1 MCHPTFGQALVLL
14 RLEIGGKNHSTCRKL
29 DSSFRESLG
38 ISIYNMRQGE
48 GIRYETLFRDET
60 VGALD
65 ATNAKEYARMLRRA
79 MDLGGFHQIIFICHS
94 PLVWELA
101 DRILEVHGGQVSAGG
116 EMALTGR
123 CHPSECSES

>member
-14 RLEIGGKNHSTCRKL
+14 RLEIGGKKHSTCRKL

-65 ATNAKEYARMLRRA
+65 ATNAKEYVRSCVELWI
-79 MDLGGFHQIIFICHS
+79 LGDFIRS
-94 PLVWELA
+94 YL
-101 DRILEVHGGQVSAGG
+101 SATRHWFGSWRTTSFLSFV
-116 EMALTGR
+116 AVRL
-123 CHPSECSES
+123 